1 MTPSDD
7 KKTTNAALE
16 ASNSTL
22 KVKYVD
28 MAGNPIPLDD
38 GSGNVADTDSVHGFR
53 DPYTVTPPITL
64 TGVANY
70 EYAEP
75 DLTNGRPLSGTL
87 NPGQN
92 VVILK
97 YKRKTAGN
105 ITVNHFEVG
114 GSTQLYTPS
123 GATSPSAETYVGT
136 EKLGLSENL
145 TNREADIANFE
156 YVSTDVTGA
165 PSATSQSAT
174 GDTTVTYQR
183 APQTVTYRYKRKD
196 AADITVHHYEVGGST
211 ELYTPTGSTT
221 PSAQTI
227 PGAGKLGTT
236 VNLTNKEAD
245 IRQAGQPTHLPVICS
260 IPSSLQEEL

>member
-38 GSGNVADTDSVHGFR
+38 GSGNVADTYSVHGFR
-53 DPYTVTPPITL
+53 DPYTVTPPATL

-75 DLTNGRPLSGTL
+75 DLTNGRP
-87 NPGQN
+87 
-92 VVILK
+92 I
-97 YKRKTAGN
+97 
-105 ITVNHFEVG
+105 I
-114 GSTQLYTPS
+114 
-123 GATSPSAETYVGT
+123 YVGT

-156 YVSTDVTGA
+156 YVSTDVTGV

>member
-1 MTPSDD
+1 MQAEILCLDTS
-7 KKTTNAALE
+7 
-16 ASNSTL
+16 
-22 KVKYVD
+22 
-28 MAGNPIPLDD
+28 GNPIPLDD

-53 DPYTVTPPITL
+53 DPYTVTPPTTL

-105 ITVNHFEVG
+105 ITVNH
-114 GSTQLYTPS
+114 
-123 GATSPSAETYVGT
+123 
-136 EKLGLSENL
+136 
-145 TNREADIANFE
+145 
-156 YVSTDVTGA
+156 
-165 PSATSQSAT
+165 
-174 GDTTVTYQR
+174 
-183 APQTVTYRYKRKD
+183 
-196 AADITVHHYEVGGST
+196 YEVGGST

-245 IRQAGQPTHLPVICS
+245 IANFEYVSTDVTGADSATTPTATGDTTLTHKATAQTVIYRYRRKNAGDVIVHHYEQGTNRPLVTDITLNGTNKLGLPYNTNNLS
-260 IPSSLQEEL
+260 IPNYTLVAMPSNQNGIFAVGTQHVYYT